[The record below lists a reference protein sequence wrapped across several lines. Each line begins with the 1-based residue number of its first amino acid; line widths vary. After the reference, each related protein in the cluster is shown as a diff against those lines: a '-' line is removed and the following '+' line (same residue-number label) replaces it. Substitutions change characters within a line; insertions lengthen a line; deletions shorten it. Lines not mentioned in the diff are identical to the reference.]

1 MYVVIKDVSR
11 RGNSV
16 RSRVDERSNNGETR
30 IRIGPYTDDATY
42 KGRKEGKKGKERR
55 ENGRRWPA
63 RERGRTRVWKSRY
76 LVSGGP
82 RVAAERNLDIGSPG
96 GMKSRWA
103 SLGELFV
110 VEGQSHVRS
119 QLGRRKKETK
129 RRKEREDSREPEREK
144 ERYVPRVAEEGGRA
158 EGGTKWRKS
167 KRKKEGR
174 KDERA
179 GVR

>member
-1 MYVVIKDVSR
+1 MR
-11 RGNSV
+11 R
-16 RSRVDERSNNGETR
+16 RL
-30 IRIGPYTDDATY
+30 
-42 KGRKEGKKGKERR
+42 KEGKRKKRKKR
-55 ENGRRWPA
+55 IENGRRSPA

-129 RRKEREDSREPEREK
+129 GRKEREDSRAGKRERALRTACRRGRRTSRGRDEVAKEEEK
-144 ERYVPRVAEEGGRA
+144 ERR
-158 EGGTKWRKS
+158 
-167 KRKKEGR
+167 KEGR
-174 KDERA
+174 KGRGTLRLVEQRHGTLSTSRKNSIEA
-179 GVR
+179 ASFCRV